1 MARKPSDKPWLQGA
15 TGWWCATISGKRV
28 YLDKDQKV
36 ACRKLKSLRRKAK
49 HPQPANRDWLDA
61 PFSELADEF
70 LDDVKARKPA
80 ATYRNFRY
88 CTLRALR
95 VLGTTLRVGEMRKF
109 HLAKLEQVLVK
120 EEYSPTTI
128 RDTIAM
134 AQQVLNWAVD
144 QELLDVSPVPKY
156 KKPAAHSRSRV
167 ITPEEFKAI
176 FRKADRDFRR
186 FLIALRLT
194 GCRPG
199 ELRKLIWAWVDLE
212 RGLWIIP
219 EHKTI
224 GRMKQ
229 PRPRIIPLP
238 RAVLMA
244 CRWLARKPHRPE
256 DHVYLNKLG
265 IPYTMDCV
273 VRKMD
278 RLRKRAGIEP
288 KGGEQIVLY
297 SNRHTFGTD
306 SSGRVSDLELAEL
319 MGHTDVRTTQRYTH
333 FNAERLQDIQRRAQV
348 KHA

>member
-1 MARKPSDKPWLQGA
+1 MARKPNDKPWFHGA
-15 TGWWCATISGKRV
+15 SGWWCATIGGRRKK
-28 YLDKDQKV
+28 LDKDLKV

-49 HPQPANRDWLDA
+49 HPQLANRDWLDA

-70 LDDVKARKPA
+70 LDDVKARRA
-80 ATYRNFRY
+80 ATTYRSFRY
-88 CTLRALR
+88 KTLRALR
-95 VLGTTLRVGEMRKF
+95 ILGTTLRVGEMRKL
-109 HLAKLEQVLVK
+109 HLSKLEQAMVK
-120 EEYSPTTI
+120 EEYSPTTT

-134 AQQVLNWAVD
+134 VQQILNWAVD
-144 QELLDVSPVPKY
+144 LELLDSSPVPKY

-176 FRKADRDFRR
+176 FRKADRHFRR

-224 GRMKQ
+224 TRMKT

-238 RAVLMA
+238 RAVLMV
-244 CRWLARKPHRPE
+244 CQWLARKPHKPE

-273 VRKMD
+273 VRKMA
-278 RLRKRAGIEP
+278 RLRERAGIEA

-297 SNRHTFGTD
+297 SNRHTYGTD

-333 FNAERLQDIQRRAQV
+333 FNVERLQDIQRRAQE